1 VSGSELESLAGIAM
15 LTDFSLEGRRAL
27 CVGAGRGIGK
37 GIAVTLAEAGAD
49 VGITSLNGA
58 NAQAVA
64 ALVEG
69 HGRRGTAF
77 QVDATNEESMVRL
90 ASQVADRFGD
100 IDILVNCVGDSFRR
114 PIIPLPNGPAGETS
128 FADWRHI
135 VDLNL
140 TPAFLACR
148 AFGPRFLER
157 GSGSVINITT
167 YVQGRGRFASAA
179 YDSAK
184 QALNQ
189 FTRNLALEWAARRI
203 RVNAIG
209 PGNYPDPEQRSPEDL
224 AAARRDLAAR
234 VPLGREGYFRDV
246 GLLAVYLASDAAA
259 YVTGQV
265 FVVDGGLGLV

>member
-1 VSGSELESLAGIAM
+1 M
-15 LTDFSLEGRRAL
+15 LKDFSLEGRRAL
-27 CVGAGRGIGK
+27 CVGAGRGLGK
-37 GIAVTLAEAGAD
+37 GIAVTLAEAGAA
-49 VGITSLNGA
+49 VAIASLNVA

-69 HGRRGTAF
+69 QGRRGAAF
-77 QVDATNEESMVRL
+77 QVDATNEDSMLRL
-90 ASQVADRFGD
+90 ASEVADRFGD
-100 IDILVNCVGDSFRR
+100 IDILVNCVGDSLRR
-114 PIIPLPNGPAGETS
+114 PIIPLPNGPAGEIT
-128 FADWRHI
+128 FGDWRYI
-135 VDLNL
+135 IDLNL

-148 AFGPRFLER
+148 AFGPRFLQR

-167 YVQGRGRFASAA
+167 YVQSRGRLNNSA

-189 FTRNLALEWAARRI
+189 LTRNVALEWAPHRI

-209 PGNYPDPEQRSPEDL
+209 PGTYPDPEQRSPEDL
-224 AAARRDLAAR
+224 AAARRNLAAR

-265 FVVDGGLGLV
+265 FIVDGGLGLV